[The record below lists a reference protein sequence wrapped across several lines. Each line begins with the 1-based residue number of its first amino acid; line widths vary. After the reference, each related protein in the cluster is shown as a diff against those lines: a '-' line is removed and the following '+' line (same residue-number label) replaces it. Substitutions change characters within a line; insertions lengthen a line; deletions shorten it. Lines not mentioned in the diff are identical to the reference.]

1 MTALTQYSRLEATA
15 LWRPTL
21 DAQRREVIVSI
32 GDATLVIATIND
44 QALTHWS
51 LAAVV
56 RANPAVSPAV
66 FHPDGDPSET
76 LEFSDDAA
84 EMVEAIEKL
93 RANIAKR
100 RPRKGRLRVGI
111 LLLSLVTVL
120 ALGVFWLPNAIL
132 THTLSIVPEA
142 KRAQIG
148 NALLTHI
155 KTMTG
160 TPCDDPAGLTSLNVL
175 SKRLFGQADDF
186 RLTVVPSS
194 LDGTLHLPGRRILVG
209 RALTED
215 PEVPEVLAGY
225 ILAEVTRMAQED
237 PLGKLLKHAGT
248 IETFRLLTTGMVGN
262 ASLKAFAEFTLTAPQ
277 REASQEALLA
287 SFKAAKVHS
296 SPYGYALDTAGDLSL
311 ALIEADPFHG
321 TNTPTVLSDANWVR
335 VQNICGY

>member
-1 MTALTQYSRLEATA
+1 
-15 LWRPTL
+15 
-21 DAQRREVIVSI
+21 
-32 GDATLVIATIND
+32 
-44 QALTHWS
+44 
-51 LAAVV
+51 
-56 RANPAVSPAV
+56 
-66 FHPDGDPSET
+66 
-76 LEFSDDAA
+76 
-84 EMVEAIEKL
+84 
-93 RANIAKR
+93 
-100 RPRKGRLRVGI
+100 
-111 LLLSLVTVL
+111 
-120 ALGVFWLPNAIL
+120 
-132 THTLSIVPEA
+132 
-142 KRAQIG
+142 
-148 NALLTHI
+148 
-155 KTMTG
+155 MTG

-175 SKRLFGQADDF
+175 SKRLFGQADDL

-237 PLGKLLKHAGT
+237 PLRKLLKHAGT

-287 SFKAAKVHS
+287 NFKAAKVHS

>member
-15 LWRPTL
+15 LWRQTPE
-21 DAQRREVIVSI
+21 AQRREVIVSI
-32 GDATLVIATIND
+32 GDATLVIANIND

-56 RANPAVSPAV
+56 RANPTVSPAV

-76 LEFSDDAA
+76 LEFSDDAT

-93 RANIAKR
+93 RDNIAKR

-111 LLLSLVTVL
+111 LLLSVVTIL

-148 NALLTHI
+148 DALLTHI
-155 KTMTG
+155 KAMTG
-160 TPCDDPAGLTSLNVL
+160 TPCDDPAGVTALNVL
-175 SKRLFGQADDF
+175 SKRLFGQAGNHQ
-186 RLTVVPSS
+186 LTVVPSS
-194 LDGTLHLPGRRILVG
+194 LDGTLHLPGRRILLG

-215 PEVPEVLAGY
+215 PEEPEILAGY
-225 ILAEVTRMAQED
+225 ILAEATRMAQKD
-237 PLGKLLKHAGT
+237 PLSNLLKHAGT

-262 ASLKAFAEFTLTAPQ
+262 ASLKAFAEFTLTAQQ
-277 REASQEALLA
+277 REVEQEALLV
-287 SFKAAKVHS
+287 SFEAAKVQA
-296 SPYGYALDTAGDLSL
+296 SPYAYALDTAGDLSL
-311 ALIEADPFHG
+311 ALIEADPFSG
-321 TNTPTVLSDANWVR
+321 AGTPTVLSDANWVR